1 MRSRNIKAIRQ
12 AKGLS
17 QAKLADRLHV
27 ERQTVSKWEQCL
39 SAPDAE
45 LLFALSEAFET
56 PVSTLLG
63 ENVEA
68 VKAAETQA
76 FSTKPEAINV
86 RLAQQKRAR

>member
-1 MRSRNIKAIRQ
+1 MLSSNIKAIRQ

-27 ERQTVSKWEQCL
+27 VRQTVSKWKQCL

-45 LLFALSEAFET
+45 LLFAQSEALET
-56 PVSTLLG
+56 PVGTLLG

-68 VKAAETQA
+68 VKADEIQA
-76 FSTKPEAINV
+76 FSTKSEAINA
-86 RLAQQKRAR
+86 RLAQQKRAC